1 MAMDLTALP
10 PPDVIETLDYE
21 TILAQHIET
30 FKQLWTVARQ
40 KDPTLPAYDVEIL
53 ETDPV
58 KIVLEATAYMELLLR
73 ARINDAARAN
83 LIAFALG
90 GDLDQLA
97 AFYDVIR
104 LEGETDAAF
113 RSRVVLAIQARSP
126 AGGAYWYAAAARRA
140 SVRIRD
146 VAVYREEFWP
156 IIHIAIL
163 SHDNGGIPD
172 QAMLDAVRAIVT
184 SDEVRPLN
192 DTVIVEAAV
201 SAGTDIEANIWL
213 LPSAPTTVM
222 DSLEPALRKAWN
234 EETGIGFDLIPSW
247 IEARL
252 HLPGVQR
259 VQVLKPAQAVIVP
272 PGTAIALGEIK
283 LNFKGRDY

>member
-21 TILAQHIET
+21 AILALHIAT

-213 LPSAPTTVM
+213 LPSAPSTVM

>member
-21 TILAQHIET
+21 AILAQHIAT

-213 LPSAPTTVM
+213 LPSAPSTVM

>member
-10 PPDVIETLDYE
+10 PPDVIEELDYE
-21 TILAQHIET
+21 EILRQQIQNFQQYWA
-30 FKQLWTVARQ
+30 VARQ
-40 KDPTLPAYDVEIL
+40 KNPALPDYDVQIL

-58 KIVLEATAYMELLLR
+58 MIVLQASAYREFLLR
-73 ARINDAARAN
+73 ARVNDAARAN
-83 LIAFALG
+83 LVSFALG

-97 AFYDVIR
+97 AFYDVVR
-104 LEGETDAAF
+104 LEGETDEAL

-126 AGGAYWYAAAARRA
+126 AGGAYWYAAAAKRA
-140 SVRIRD
+140 DVRIRD

-163 SHDNGGIPD
+163 SQLNGGIPD
-172 QAMLDAVRAIVT
+172 EEMLGAVRAIVT

-201 SAGTDIEANIWL
+201 STGTDIEANIWL
-213 LPSAPTTVM
+213 LPSAPNTVM
-222 DSLEPALRKAWN
+222 DTLEPALRKAWN
-234 EETGIGFDLIPSW
+234 AETGIGFDLIPSW

-252 HLPGVQR
+252 HLSGVQR
-259 VQVLKPAQAVIVP
+259 VQVVKPAQAVIVP
-272 PGTAIALGEIK
+272 PGTAIALGDIK